1 MSPAAAPTPGPLPP
15 PVDPEQDPV
24 LASAQERINAAVERI
39 NELNRTLPPGQQPYQ
54 PVPWTDLSATL
65 NALLR
70 FLLEPAGPVGQ
81 LDFLRAKGEAL
92 ANEWEA
98 LVNAAAEH
106 KAQQMSGGDFVVAQ
120 SSDVAS
126 VAAAAAAAKRAGLN

>member
-1 MSPAAAPTPGPLPP
+1 MDQDGPGPLPP
-15 PVDPEQDPV
+15 PVDPSADPV
-24 LASAQERINAAVERI
+24 LASAQERINAAVEKI

-92 ANEWEA
+92 AAEWEA
-98 LVNAAAEH
+98 LVEVATEH
-106 KAQQMSGGDFVVAQ
+106 KKQAAGGGVVIAQP
-120 SSDVAS
+120 SDVS
-126 VAAAAAAAKRAGLN
+126 MVAEMAKQAKKAGLN